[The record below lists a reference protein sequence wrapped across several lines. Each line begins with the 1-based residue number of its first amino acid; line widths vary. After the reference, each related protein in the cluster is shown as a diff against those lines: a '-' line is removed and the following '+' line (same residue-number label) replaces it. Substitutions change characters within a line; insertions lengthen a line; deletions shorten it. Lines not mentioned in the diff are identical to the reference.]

1 MNVSEDVK
9 KWVRMGGASVL
20 ALAVA
25 AVVYAQVAAQT
36 KATQAAASPDDV
48 IAALKAGNERF
59 VKGTMLNRDLHAQVR
74 QTATGQYPLAAVV
87 GCIDSRVPPELVF
100 DMGIGDMFVARVAGN
115 YIETDILGSLEFA
128 TKVAGAKVIVVMGHS
143 HCGAVKG
150 ACDNVE
156 LGNLTH
162 TLSNIMPAVYATKGI
177 TGERSSKNAAFVSA
191 VAERNVRMNVEN
203 LLERSAVIR
212 DLVDEDEVKVIGAMY
227 DIATGR
233 VTFYE

>member
-1 MNVSEDVK
+1 MFVRENFR
-9 KWVRMGGASVL
+9 KWGRVAVL
-20 ALAVA
+20 GSLVFGLA

-36 KATQAAASPDDV
+36 KATQAAATPDAV

-59 VKGTMLNRDLHAQVR
+59 VSGNMVNRDLHAQIK
-74 QTATGQYPLAAVV
+74 QTAKGQYPLAAIV
-87 GCIDSRVPPELVF
+87 GCIDSRVPPEMVF

-115 YIETDILGSLEFA
+115 YVETDILGSLEFA
-128 TKVAGAKVIVVMGHS
+128 TKVAGSKVIVVMGHS

-162 TLSNIMPAVYATKGI
+162 TLSNIMPAVYATKNVA
-177 TGERSSKNAAFVSA
+177 GERSSKNTAFVSA
-191 VAERNVRMNVEN
+191 VAERNVRMNVDN
-203 LLERSAVIR
+203 LIERSTVIR
-212 DLVDEDEVKVIGAMY
+212 ELVDAGKLKVIGAMY
-227 DIATGR
+227 DIETGR